1 MRESANMPNTVE
13 SAPTSTITSKPMI
26 VYGTQLA
33 MALPPMTS
41 GQ

>member
-1 MRESANMPNTVE
+1 MTNMPNTVD
-13 SAPTSTITSKPMI
+13 SAPMSTITSKPMI

-33 MALPPMTS
+33 IGLPPTTS